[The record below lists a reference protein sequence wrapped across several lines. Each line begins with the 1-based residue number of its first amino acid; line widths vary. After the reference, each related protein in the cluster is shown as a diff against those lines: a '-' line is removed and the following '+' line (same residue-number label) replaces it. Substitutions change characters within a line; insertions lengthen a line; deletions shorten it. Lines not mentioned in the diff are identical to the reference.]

1 MKRGILTF
9 GGNTVNVWIK
19 MAEGEIQATSARPKE
34 SISFQK
40 FSDKYIVET
49 IPNFKP
55 ASQSSL
61 KSNIA
66 ALNSFFGSVSLAS
79 IDAEKIQAYVA
90 SCAGV
95 APKTIKNRL
104 GTMKMVWR
112 RARAW
117 GYADGNPFEFV
128 SLPRAELK
136 EAKSLSVDEVRSII
150 RATSGE
156 FNMMLRIL
164 AETGCRGGELVALA
178 KSDIDLDARIIRIR
192 RSAFQG
198 KLQTPK
204 TGNAVRTIAISRA
217 LAQTLRA
224 AVDGKGIP
232 SMRFDSALGL
242 ANGASSEAR
251 MLDSGST
258 PDART
263 PLSSP
268 TKETRGITGKLS
280 AGLSPCWVRASG
292 STHSGMRT
300 SASWRRSGFLCIS
313 RRKESGTARAI
324 SRPDTRIRRPKITR
338 STLRLSG
345 KLYVRKMY

>member
-1 MKRGILTF
+1 MKRGVLTF

-19 MAEGEIQATSARPKE
+19 MVEGEIRATSARPKE
-34 SISFQK
+34 SVSFQK
-40 FSDKYIVET
+40 FSDKYIAET

-61 KSNIA
+61 KSNIV
-66 ALNSFFGSVSLAS
+66 ALNSFFGPVSLAS

-90 SCAGV
+90 SCAGI

-178 KSDIDLDARIIRIR
+178 KTDIDLDARVIRIR

-204 TGNAVRTIAISRA
+204 TGNAVRTIHISGQLARELSSFAGAFGTDRDGGKDHLMMPAKHNPIAGASELFFPYKGNPWNNGEIVRRLKPVLGTGAGLHAFRHANISLMASLGVPLHIQKERIGHASGDITARYTHSSPEDHKKYAEIIGQA
-217 LAQTLRA
+217 LCTENVLRA
-224 AVDGKGIP
+224 
-232 SMRFDSALGL
+232 
-242 ANGASSEAR
+242 
-251 MLDSGST
+251 T
-258 PDART
+258 
-263 PLSSP
+263 
-268 TKETRGITGKLS
+268 
-280 AGLSPCWVRASG
+280 AGG
-292 STHSGMRT
+292 
-300 SASWRRSGFLCIS
+300 
-313 RRKESGTARAI
+313 
-324 SRPDTRIRRPKITR
+324 D
-338 STLRLSG
+338 
-345 KLYVRKMY
+345 